1 MIKEGIWLISDGGQ
15 GLVMRGILVVFALSA
30 IVKSSKDYVVWGSV
44 LGQAFERTNSIE
56 ATMGARS
63 LVLEEVGSRNV
74 LAPGLGGEVRTLYV
88 WPRHRLGPGVRWG
101 M

>member
-44 LGQAFERTNSIE
+44 LGQAIERTNSIE
-56 ATMGARS
+56 F
-63 LVLEEVGSRNV
+63 L
-74 LAPGLGGEVRTLYV
+74 
-88 WPRHRLGPGVRWG
+88 WGPEA
-101 M
+101 

>member
-44 LGQAFERTNSIE
+44 LGQAFERTNNIE
-56 ATMGARS
+56 FLWGA
-63 LVLEEVGSRNV
+63 E
-74 LAPGLGGEVRTLYV
+74 A
-88 WPRHRLGPGVRWG
+88 
-101 M
+101 

>member
-1 MIKEGIWLISDGGQ
+1 MNKEEIWLISDGGQ

-56 ATMGARS
+56 VSMGARS
-63 LVLEEVGSRNV
+63 LLT
-74 LAPGLGGEVRTLYV
+74 PGLGGEVRTLYV

>member
-1 MIKEGIWLISDGGQ
+1 MDKEGIWLISDGGQ

-56 ATMGARS
+56 F
-63 LVLEEVGSRNV
+63 L
-74 LAPGLGGEVRTLYV
+74 
-88 WPRHRLGPGVRWG
+88 WGPEA
-101 M
+101 